1 MLKHFT
7 LFTALILTVFA
18 VGCSEY
24 TEVFIDEV
32 NILGTDDDAGL
43 PWIDDIPIDDRDGV
57 IPLGGR
63 DDTIPLAIIEPASES
78 GVTGTATFIQ
88 DDNQISLYVEIYNA
102 SPGLHGIHIHEFGDC
117 SAPDATSAGG
127 HWNPTDVAHGKW
139 GEGEFH
145 LGDIGN
151 IYVGDDGTGSIELTT
166 DLWETGTGSD
176 FDIIGRS
183 VIIHADADDFTS
195 QPSGNAGA
203 RIGCGTI
210 EWTLLHHP

>member
-7 LFTALILTVFA
+7 LLVAVLLTAFIT
-18 VGCSEY
+18 GCSEY
-24 TEVFIDEV
+24 TEIFIDEV
-32 NILGTDDDAGL
+32 NILGTDDDADL
-43 PWIDDIPIDDRDGV
+43 SWIDDLSIDDRDTV
-57 IPLGGR
+57 PQ
-63 DDTIPLAIIEPASES
+63 LASATIEPANES
-78 GVTGTATFIQ
+78 GVTGMATFIQ
-88 DDNQISLYVEIYNA
+88 EDNQITLYVEIYNA

-117 SAPDATSAGG
+117 SAPDGSSAGG

-151 IYVGDDGTGSIELTT
+151 INVGDDGTGSIELTT
-166 DLWETGTGSD
+166 DLWEMGTGSD

-183 VIIHADADDFTS
+183 IIIHADADDFVS

-210 EWTLLHHP
+210 IMSTEQENQVSRS

>member
-7 LFTALILTVFA
+7 LLTVLLLA
-18 VGCSEY
+18 VFITGCSEY
-24 TEVFIDEV
+24 TEIFIDEV
-32 NILGTDDDAGL
+32 NILGTDDDADL
-43 PWIDDIPIDDRDGV
+43 PWIDDIPIDG
-57 IPLGGR
+57 PG
-63 DDTIPLAIIEPASES
+63 TIPQLASATIEPASES
-78 GVTGTATFIQ
+78 GVTGMATFIQ
-88 DDNQISLYVEIYNA
+88 EDNQITLYVEIYNA

-117 SAPDATSAGG
+117 SAPDGSSAGG

-151 IYVGDDGTGSIELTT
+151 INVGDDGTGSIELTT
-166 DLWETGTGSD
+166 DLWEMGTGSD

-183 VIIHADADDFTS
+183 IIIHADADDFVS

-210 EWTLLHHP
+210 IMSTEQEK

>member
-7 LFTALILTVFA
+7 LLVAALLTAFIT
-18 VGCSEY
+18 GCSEY
-24 TEVFIDEV
+24 TEIFIDEV

-43 PWIDDIPIDDRDGV
+43 PWIDDIPIDIG
-57 IPLGGR
+57 
-63 DDTIPLAIIEPASES
+63 DDTTPQLASAIIEPASES
-78 GVTGTATFIQ
+78 GVTGMATFTQ
-88 DDNQISLYVEIYNA
+88 VDNQITLYVEIYNA

-151 IYVGDDGTGSIELTT
+151 INVGDDGTGNIELTT
-166 DLWETGTGSD
+166 DLWEMGTGSD

-183 VIIHADADDFTS
+183 IIIHADADDFTS

-210 EWTLLHHP
+210 IMSTEQEK

>member
-7 LFTALILTVFA
+7 LLVAVLLTALIT
-18 VGCSEY
+18 GCSEY
-24 TEVFIDEV
+24 TEIFIDEV
-32 NILGTDDDAGL
+32 NILGTDDDADL
-43 PWIDDIPIDDRDGV
+43 SWIDDLSIDDRDTV
-57 IPLGGR
+57 PQ
-63 DDTIPLAIIEPASES
+63 LASATIEPANES
-78 GVTGTATFIQ
+78 GATGMATFIQ
-88 DDNQISLYVEIYNA
+88 EDNQITLYVEIYNA

-117 SAPDATSAGG
+117 SAPDGSSAGG
-127 HWNPTDVAHGKW
+127 HWNPTGVAHGKW

-151 IYVGDDGTGSIELTT
+151 INVGDDGTGSIELTT
-166 DLWETGTGSD
+166 DLWEMGTGSD

-183 VIIHADADDFTS
+183 IIIHADADDFTS

-210 EWTLLHHP
+210 IMSTEQEK

>member
-7 LFTALILTVFA
+7 LLVAVLLTAFIT
-18 VGCSEY
+18 GCSEY
-24 TEVFIDEV
+24 TEIFIDEF

-43 PWIDDIPIDDRDGV
+43 PWIDDIPIDIG
-57 IPLGGR
+57 
-63 DDTIPLAIIEPASES
+63 DDTTLQLASAIIEPASES
-78 GVTGTATFIQ
+78 GVTGLATFTQ
-88 DDNQISLYVEIYNA
+88 VYNQITLYVEIYNA

-151 IYVGDDGTGSIELTT
+151 INVGDDGTGNIELTT
-166 DLWETGTGSD
+166 DLWEMGTGSD

-183 VIIHADADDFTS
+183 IIIHADADDFTS

-210 EWTLLHHP
+210 IMSTEQEK